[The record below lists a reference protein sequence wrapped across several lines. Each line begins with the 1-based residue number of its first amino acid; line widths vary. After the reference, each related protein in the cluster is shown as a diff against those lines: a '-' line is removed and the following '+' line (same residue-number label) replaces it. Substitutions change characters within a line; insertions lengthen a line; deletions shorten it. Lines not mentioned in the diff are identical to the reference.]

1 MERKSIIDY
10 RLQFLRYLSI
20 EKNYS
25 DKTLLSYNNDLSKF
39 IEFLKKYGIN
49 DITKINK
56 NDVRAFFLFLRE
68 KELSNRTLG
77 RYYSALNSFFK
88 YLLEHEIINN
98 NPLEFIDYPKYTKKI
113 PEYVYESKIKDL
125 LNTQTTDNIQI
136 DVRNKLIIH
145 LLLDSGIRL
154 NELVNIKLT
163 DIDFNDRSIKV
174 FGKGSKERYV
184 FFTTKTLNKLEEWL
198 EHRKSIAIDEYLF
211 VNYKGKKITPRSVE
225 RVVKRVGELN
235 GLDLHPHML
244 RHTFA
249 TDLLNKGADIRMI
262 QELLGHENLDTTQ
275 IYTHISDGRVKEVYD
290 YSHSSKKK

>member
-1 MERKSIIDY
+1 M
-10 RLQFLRYLSI
+10 
-20 EKNYS
+20 
-25 DKTLLSYNNDLSKF
+25 
-39 IEFLKKYGIN
+39 
-49 DITKINK
+49 
-56 NDVRAFFLFLRE
+56 
-68 KELSNRTLG
+68 
-77 RYYSALNSFFK
+77 
-88 YLLEHEIINN
+88 
-98 NPLEFIDYPKYTKKI
+98 
-113 PEYVYESKIKDL
+113 
-125 LNTQTTDNIQI
+125 
-136 DVRNKLIIH
+136 
-145 LLLDSGIRL
+145 LLDSGIRL